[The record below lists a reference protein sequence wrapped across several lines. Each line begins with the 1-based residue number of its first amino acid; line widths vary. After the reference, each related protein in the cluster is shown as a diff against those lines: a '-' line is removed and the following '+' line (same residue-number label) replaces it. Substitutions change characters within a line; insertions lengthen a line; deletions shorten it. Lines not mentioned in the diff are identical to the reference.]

1 MMISHP
7 ARDADFSCLLGL
19 ISSKEIFLMPTIV
32 RKSVSAMTETRREIL
47 HTVSWHVRSS
57 IWSPPTDVYETEEN
71 YVIKVEIAGMRDE
84 DFDVA
89 FENNILMISGYRSDL
104 NERRAY
110 HQMEIRFG
118 RFELAVEVSVTLDID
133 KATAEYKDGFLT
145 VVLPKAD
152 VKQKE
157 DG

>member
-1 MMISHP
+1 
-7 ARDADFSCLLGL
+7 
-19 ISSKEIFLMPTIV
+19 MPTIV
-32 RKSVSAMTETRREIL
+32 RKSVPATMETRREVL

-118 RFELAVEVSVTLDID
+118 RFELAVEVPVLLDIE

-145 VVLPKAD
+145 IVLPKGE

>member
-1 MMISHP
+1 
-7 ARDADFSCLLGL
+7 
-19 ISSKEIFLMPTIV
+19 MPTIV
-32 RKSVSAMTETRREIL
+32 RKSLSTREIL

-57 IWSPPTDVYETEEN
+57 VWNPPTDVYETEEN
-71 YVIKVEIAGMRDE
+71 CVIKVEIAGMRDE

-118 RFELAVEVSVTLDID
+118 RFEIAVEIPATLLNME
-133 KATAEYKDGFLT
+133 KATAEYKDGFLII
-145 VVLPKAD
+145 VLPKSNT
-152 VKQKE
+152 KQDE
-157 DG
+157 VG

>member
-1 MMISHP
+1 
-7 ARDADFSCLLGL
+7 
-19 ISSKEIFLMPTIV
+19 MPTIV
-32 RKSVSAMTETRREIL
+32 RKSLSTATEMRREIL

-57 IWSPPTDVYETEEN
+57 VWNPPTDVFENQEN

-118 RFELAVEVSVTLDID
+118 RFEIAVEMPATLNME
-133 KATAEYKDGFLT
+133 KATAEYKDGFL
-145 VVLPKAD
+145 VILLPKLKTIQNEA
-152 VKQKE
+152 
-157 DG
+157 GS

>member
-1 MMISHP
+1 
-7 ARDADFSCLLGL
+7 
-19 ISSKEIFLMPTIV
+19 MPTIV
-32 RKSVSAMTETRREIL
+32 RKSVSAVTETRREIL

-71 YVIKVEIAGMRDE
+71 YVIKVEVAGMRDE

-118 RFELAVEVSVTLDID
+118 KFEIAVEIPVIVDIE
-133 KATAEYKDGFLT
+133 KAIAEYKDGFL
-145 VVLPKAD
+145 VILLPK
-152 VKQKE
+152 VSSKQDKA
-157 DG
+157 G